1 MIRVGILTVSDK
13 GAVGE
18 RLDTSGDLLEELAAG
33 IPAEVPAR
41 RVVPDEK
48 DEIVGALR
56 DMAQKVDIIFTTGG
70 TGIAAR
76 DVTPEATKAIIEKEL
91 PGFGELMRVKGYEST
106 PRSILSRAMAGV
118 FRGTLIVNMP
128 GSPAA
133 VRECFEV
140 IAPSLSHAVE
150 IVQGVGG
157 ECGRDDSPQR
167 EGG

>member
-18 RLDTSGDLLEELAAG
+18 RLDASGDLLEALAAG
-33 IPAEVPAR
+33 IPAEVRAR

-48 DEIVGALR
+48 NEIVDALR
-56 DMAQKVDIIFTTGG
+56 EIGQEVDIIFTTGG
-70 TGIAAR
+70 TGISAR

-118 FRGTLIVNMP
+118 FGGTLIVNLP

-140 IAPSLSHAVE
+140 IAPSLLHAVE
-150 IVQGVGG
+150 IIQGAGG
-157 ECGRDDSPQR
+157 ECGRDDGSQR

>member
-1 MIRVGILTVSDK
+1 MISVGILTVSDK
-13 GAVGE
+13 GARGE
-18 RLDTSGDLLEELAAG
+18 RLDASGDLLADLAAG
-33 IPAEVPAR
+33 VPAEVTTR
-41 RVVPDEK
+41 QVVADEK
-48 DEIVGALR
+48 DEIAGALR
-56 DMAQKVDIIFTTGG
+56 DMAQEVDIIFTTGG

-76 DVTPEATKAIIEKEL
+76 DVTPEATKEVIEKEL

-106 PRSILSRAMAGV
+106 PRSILSRALAGV
-118 FRGTLIVNMP
+118 FRETVVVNMP

-157 ECGRDDSPQR
+157 ECAR
-167 EGG
+167 EDGS